1 MRYQLT
7 TPSPLGDLTLLG
19 DERALYGL
27 WFTDQRYFGADYDLT
42 TIPTG
47 STAPLNLALDW
58 LRAYFDGQ
66 APDPFDLPLHPEV
79 TDFRARVLQVLTQI
93 PYGQTV
99 TYHQIATL
107 LGQPTASRAIGGAVG
122 HNPLSILIP
131 CHRVVGRQGD
141 LTGYAGGIERKIAL
155 LTLEGHD
162 PQQLAQGRL

>member
-27 WFTDQRYFGADYDLT
+27 WFTDQRYFGANYDLT
-42 TIPTG
+42 TIPHG
-47 STAPLNLALDW
+47 QTAPLRLALDW
-58 LRAYFDGQ
+58 LSAYFANQ

-79 TDFRARVLQVLTQI
+79 TAFRACVLQVLTQI
-93 PYGQTV
+93 PYGQTI
-99 TYHQIATL
+99 TYHQIATQ

-131 CHRVVGRQGD
+131 CHRVVGRQGA

-162 PQQLAQGRL
+162 GLQWSHDHA